1 MFWAMKL
8 HKLGMFSYIFLYKI
22 VKEEVLEM
30 FPEGHISIK
39 F

>member
-1 MFWAMKL
+1 MFWVMKL

-22 VKEEVLEM
+22 VNEDVLEV
-30 FPEGHISIK
+30 FPERHISIK